1 MKTQDFI
8 QLLQANPEKE
18 LIFEYR
24 SGQTVGANYHITE
37 VKNVTV
43 DSVDC
48 GGGTGYWKETVIQ
61 LLENPSEINKT
72 RYMTASK
79 ALSILNR
86 VNNIKPMDPLSP
98 VKFEYGNRAFHT
110 AQLPVGSY
118 STQGDQLILRL
129 QEESASCKGKSK
141 VVNTSIGG
149 GIKKAAVSAVRCC

>member
-37 VKNVTV
+37 VMNVTI

-48 GGGTGYWKETVIQ
+48 GAGTDYWKETVIQ
-61 LLENPSEINKT
+61 LWESPSEIGKK
-72 RYMTASK
+72 RYMTAEK
-79 ALSILNR
+79 ALAILNR
-86 VNNIKPMDPLSP
+86 VNSIKPMDPLSP

-118 STQGDQLILRL
+118 YTQGQQLIVRLR
-129 QEESASCKGKSK
+129 EEPASCKGKNK
-141 VVNTSIGG
+141 AVHTSMGRA
-149 GIKKAAVSAVRCC
+149 IKKTVVSAGGCC

>member
-8 QLLQANPEKE
+8 QLLQSNPEKE

-24 SGQTVGANYHITE
+24 DGQTVGANYHITE

-48 GGGTGYWKETVIQ
+48 GAGTGYWKETVIQ

-72 RYMTASK
+72 RYMTAAK
-79 ALSILNR
+79 ALAILNR

-98 VKFEYGNRAFHT
+98 VKFEYGNPDFHT
-110 AQLPVGSY
+110 AQIPVGSY
-118 STQGDQLILRL
+118 NTQGDHLIVRLR
-129 QEESASCKGKSK
+129 EEAAACKGKSK
-141 VVNTSIGG
+141 AVHVSTGRG
-149 GIKKAAVSAVRCC
+149 AHKTVVSARGCC